1 MACRA
6 LLVLL
11 KRSRCASPPPARAHR
26 AVPPRAFHAPRAPQ
40 SDTIKGEDCKKAV
53 YALAGGLKGTLPTL
67 EELDALPGYSRT
79 EMRVSDLKSAINAI
93 RPDPA
98 RFGSA
103 NPFAGI
109 ARGNKEYLTKSEL
122 QGVLTSVGDALS
134 TEEFAALMS
143 IADQDPA
150 MKDSQGRILHAAF
163 YAKLKGMAGLR

>member
-1 MACRA
+1 M
-6 LLVLL
+6 
-11 KRSRCASPPPARAHR
+11 
-26 AVPPRAFHAPRAPQ
+26 
-40 SDTIKGEDCKKAV
+40 
-53 YALAGGLKGTLPTL
+53 KGTLPTL